1 MNLHLPFNDPSPD
14 PPKGEEGETLPS
26 ASRYI
31 LKIRGTGKIPDHLQI
46 RDEDFKLLAYF
57 KVTNPKTA
65 LSRCNLLHKQAE
77 LLSIAEG
84 LEYGKIQ
91 KLEI

>member
-1 MNLHLPFNDPSPD
+1 MNHQLPLNDLSPD
-14 PPKGEEGETLPS
+14 PPPGGNGDTLPS

-31 LKIRGTGKIPDHLQI
+31 LKIRGTGRIPDHLQI
-46 RDEDFKLLAYF
+46 RDEDFTLLAYF

-65 LSRCNLLHKQAE
+65 LSRCNLLHKQE
-77 LLSIAEG
+77 EILTIAEG